1 MSEKPSTQEEAAGK
15 APLAPARSH
24 RLVGIDAARGLALI
38 GMVAIH
44 ILPSWSDQTGR
55 PTVTWLLF
63 SGNAAALFALLAG
76 VGLALMS
83 GGRRPHEGRRMLA
96 DRVGLAVRAVLI
108 ALLGLCVSAVMPAD
122 PPAYS
127 ILVYYGAFFLLA
139 IPFLKAR
146 PLTLFVWAGILCVAV
161 PVLMQ
166 SLRGELPDWT
176 VYNPTFSD
184 VFEAPAATLS
194 QLLLTGTY
202 PALAYLVFVLVGL
215 GLGRLN
221 LRDTTNQV
229 RILVAGVVIALVARL
244 GSHILLY
251 GMGGFEQLYL
261 TSPFGR
267 GQLRDALIWG
277 PDFVPTNSAWWYAIA
292 TPHTEMPLAIA
303 SSLGISLAALGA
315 FLLVG
320 NRIAEWLRPLSAMGA
335 MTLTLYTA
343 HLLALSA
350 EVHYELPYLWFLIQI
365 GVALAFALV
374 WQRWLGKG
382 PLERG
387 IGAAVTGTRR
397 LVMGRARRYGGPG
410 EMREG

>member
-1 MSEKPSTQEEAAGK
+1 MSEKPSTEEEATGK

-83 GGRRPHEGRRMLA
+83 GGRRPHKGRRMLA

-166 SLRGELPDWT
+166 SLREELPDWT

-202 PALAYLVFVLVGL
+202 PALAYLVFVLAGL

-221 LRDTTNQV
+221 LRETTNQV
-229 RILVAGVVIALVARL
+229 RILVAGVVIALLARL

-277 PDFVPTNSAWWYAIA
+277 PDFIPTNSAWWYAIA

-365 GVALAFALV
+365 GVAVAFALV

-397 LVMGRARRYGGPG
+397 VVMGRTRRHGGPG